1 MAAPDRSS
9 STSRRRPAHRARRQD
24 AAIGESRRVDAATIL
39 GLGSGLLLIFSA
51 IFMGGSPAAFFNV
64 PALLIVFGGTFAVT
78 TICFSLQE
86 IVRLQGVIVKT
97 LFYQATEPQEAALK
111 ILKLAELARKEGVL
125 AIQGALEQLRSA
137 PFLRKAATL
146 VIDGTPGEEVERI
159 LNIELAAMTQRHAR
173 GASVLR
179 KAAEISPAMGLIG
192 TLVGLVQMLGNL
204 EDPATIGPSMA
215 VALLTTFYGAVLAT
229 LVFSPLAAK
238 LERNSAE
245 EMLLNKLYVIGAG
258 SISRLENPR
267 RLEMLL
273 NTVLPPTQ
281 RLRYYD

>member
-1 MAAPDRSS
+1 MAAPDRANT
-9 STSRRRPAHRARRQD
+9 TSRRRPARGARRQST
-24 AAIGESRRVDAATIL
+24 AVAETRRMDVATIL
-39 GLGSGLLLIFSA
+39 GLGSGILLIASA
-51 IFMGGSPAAFFNV
+51 IFLGGTPAAFFDLS
-64 PALLIVFGGTFAVT
+64 ALLIVIGGTFAVT
-78 TICFSLQE
+78 TICFSMQE
-86 IVRLQGVIVKT
+86 IFRLQGIIVKT
-97 LFYQATEPQEAALK
+97 LVYQAAEPKAAALSV
-111 ILKLAELARKEGVL
+111 LKLAELARKEGVL
-125 AIQGALEQLRSA
+125 AIQGTLESLRAA
-137 PFLRKAATL
+137 PFLHKAASL

-159 LNIELAAMTQRHAR
+159 LNIEVAAMIQRHTR

-215 VALLTTFYGAVLAT
+215 VALLTTFYGAVLAN

-238 LERNSAE
+238 LERNSADE
-245 EMLLNKLYVIGAG
+245 ALLNKLYVIGAA
-258 SISRLENPR
+258 SISRMENPR

-273 NTVLPPTQ
+273 NTVLPPPQ

>member
-1 MAAPDRSS
+1 M
-9 STSRRRPAHRARRQD
+9 
-24 AAIGESRRVDAATIL
+24 DAATIL
-39 GLGSGLLLIFSA
+39 GLVSGLALIFIA
-51 IFMGGSPAAFFNV
+51 IFLGGSPAAFFNV

-78 TICFSLQE
+78 TICFSLRE
-86 IVRLQGVIVKT
+86 IVRLQGVVVKT
-97 LFYQATEPQEAALK
+97 LFYQATEPREAALK
-111 ILKLAELARKEGVL
+111 MLKLAELARKDGVL

-137 PFLRKAATL
+137 PFLQKAATL

-159 LNIELAAMTQRHAR
+159 LNIELAAMAQRHAR
-173 GASVLR
+173 GAGVLR

-245 EMLLNKLYVIGAG
+245 ETLLNKLYVIGAG

-281 RLRYYD
+281 RLRFYD